1 MPVNTAMA
9 AKMPKSIQTMLSIVA
24 FALLRSLIS
33 ARLVAAIAVSRSWVA
48 GVVVAWPGITRVFRP
63 RSGIAGLLWP
73 WARIARLFF
82 PWWLFLSRFFLARL
96 FLDGGGRSHR
106 VGAVGVIELGRP

>member
-1 MPVNTAMA
+1 MPAKTDMA

-33 ARLVAAIAVSRSWVA
+33 ARLVAAIAVSRSWVT
-48 GVVVAWPGITRVFRP
+48 GGFRP

-82 PWWLFLSRFFLARL
+82 PWWLFLTRFFLARL